1 MGWEGIEAFAV
12 IMTAIHLTTLIHAPI
27 KACFDAARS
36 VDAHLSSAAGTNE
49 KVVAGRMIG
58 LFESGDVVTWEARH
72 LGIRQRLTVEI
83 GRMTEPTYFEDKM
96 LKGAFKSMRHEHHF
110 VEENGS
116 TVMTDVFEYEAP
128 FGILGILFDKL
139 YLEKYMRK
147 FLQKRNLHLKQLL
160 EGS

>member
-1 MGWEGIEAFAV
+1 
-12 IMTAIHLTTLIHAPI
+12 
-27 KACFDAARS
+27 
-36 VDAHLSSAAGTNE
+36 
-49 KVVAGRMIG
+49 
-58 LFESGDVVTWEARH
+58 
-72 LGIRQRLTVEI
+72 
-83 GRMTEPTYFEDKM
+83 M